1 MNTFYILL
9 FVLPAAFASAALL
22 TSSHYRGYL
31 TGRQVNLFQNMTLI
45 PNGWKKNS
53 SLWQFGRIK
62 LDNLKYS
69 DLSPFIPTNQAK
81 TKARLWHPWDSC
93 LARTCFNLTRVIF
106 WLSIRNWL
114 IKMIKM
120 SVKWNFPL
128 IGVKELEDKFD
139 QDLTW
144 TPRTDRLGSVKT
156 DSLTA
161 SEEFLYRNNLKLA
174 LF

>member
-1 MNTFYILL
+1 
-9 FVLPAAFASAALL
+9 
-22 TSSHYRGYL
+22 
-31 TGRQVNLFQNMTLI
+31 
-45 PNGWKKNS
+45 
-53 SLWQFGRIK
+53 
-62 LDNLKYS
+62 
-69 DLSPFIPTNQAK
+69 
-81 TKARLWHPWDSC
+81 
-93 LARTCFNLTRVIF
+93 
-106 WLSIRNWL
+106 
-114 IKMIKM
+114 M

-174 LF
+174 LFLPQHFLLIRVSLML